1 MLLFIWLA
9 VPVLIGGAVLLGAF
23 WLRQRRRV
31 PVVMLAI
38 AAGFYLLSFLVAVGI
53 VAVVVYLAGV
63 RNGVVFSVILTPA
76 IGAVCA
82 ETLRYLSFRVGSPMS
97 ANRTIGGALMVGLG
111 YGGMSAIIAWAF
123 HLFYLMRYGVLYGYW
138 IHDWPFV
145 VGFVLGRVVGY
156 ALAVVIQLGLATLVV
171 LAYRRSLLFLPLAML
186 AGFAVSASPR
196 ALAVAHG
203 GMWALVL
210 VVCWAVA
217 AMALVVLVHRSGWLK
232 AAPQDETA
240 QMSVTR

>member
-9 VPVLIGGAVLLGAF
+9 VPVFISGAVLLAAF
-23 WLRQRRRV
+23 WLRQRCRV

-38 AAGFYLLSFLVAVGI
+38 AAGFYLLAAVIFEAVGYAAGI
-53 VAVVVYLAGV
+53 RMVSSVVLA
-63 RNGVVFSVILTPA
+63 PA

-82 ETLRYLSFRVGSPMS
+82 ETLRYLSFRAGRSMR

-111 YGGMSAIIAWAF
+111 YGGMSVIIGRIF
-123 HLFYLMRYGVLYGYW
+123 SLRYLMRYGALHGSWAHAVL
-138 IHDWPFV
+138 V
-145 VGFVLGRVVGY
+145 VFGSVVGY
-156 ALAVVIQLGLATLVV
+156 ALFVVIQLGLATLVV
-171 LAYRRSLLFLPLAML
+171 LAYRRSLLFLLLAVL
-186 AGFAVSASPR
+186 VGFAVSASTR
-196 ALAVAHG
+196 ALVMVHSST
-203 GMWALVL
+203 WPL
-210 VVCWAVA
+210 VVCWAAA